1 MEKKE
6 KPCVTW
12 MSSYQYQPINFSYV
26 NKKINLQHWMWVYWL
41 EKDMYPF
48 AVIGLN
54 YLPNRIQTFRYKWKS
69 RKCIS
74 WSMFL
79 LDLLLYKSFI
89 LKEWIV
95 HFVQWSTK
103 LIKLIVE
110 CDVIVNV
117 YWVWDNCVLYI
128 YVQSQEREWESY
140 Q

>member
-1 MEKKE
+1 
-6 KPCVTW
+6 
-12 MSSYQYQPINFSYV
+12 
-26 NKKINLQHWMWVYWL
+26 
-41 EKDMYPF
+41 
-48 AVIGLN
+48 
-54 YLPNRIQTFRYKWKS
+54 
-69 RKCIS
+69 
-74 WSMFL
+74 MFL